1 MQSAYAG
8 RYQIQ
13 VKRLDGSIKYESD
26 WFDNLIT
33 NAGLDAKGGVR
44 ANTLRAW
51 IGTGTTAAETDTS
64 MTAVATTT
72 SATETKSHNNS
83 TAPAWAKS
91 RYVFT
96 FAVGAY
102 VGTISDV
109 GVGYGTG
116 VASFTPLYSHAI
128 LPSPVTLGEID
139 QVILT
144 YDHYYVGPSELTTYE
159 FEINGIVTSTIS
171 KISYRSASSVDTF
184 LGSLSS
190 LHIYFSNVSAGST
203 NGEAIIRSGISTPS
217 PNNLYS
223 VSSGSLLAQSK
234 TDNFTI
240 TTYTSGS
247 YQRSYAV
254 TFNAERGNWENIN
267 GVWLPFY
274 QDTGTY
280 IGAISKFDPAF
291 TKSYLQ
297 KLTLNGVWSWARTTV
312 PE

>member
-1 MQSAYAG
+1 MNAAYAG
-8 RYQIQ
+8 RYKLRVITPC
-13 VKRLDGSIKYESD
+13 GSIRHETG

-64 MTAVATTT
+64 MTAVATTI
-72 SATETKSHNNS
+72 SVTETKSHNNS

-96 FAVGAY
+96 FAAGSY

-109 GVGYGTG
+109 GVGWGTG

-171 KISYRSASSVDTF
+171 KISYLSPSNVDTY

-190 LHIYFSNVSAGST
+190 LHIYFSNGSG
-203 NGEAIIRSGISTPS
+203 NREAIIRSGISTPS

-223 VSSGSLLAQSK
+223 VSSGSLLAKSK
-234 TDNFTI
+234 MDNFTI
-240 TTYTSGS
+240 TAYTSGS

-254 TFNAERGNWENIN
+254 TFNAERGNWQNIN

-274 QDTGTY
+274 EDTGTNM
-280 IGAISKFDPAF
+280 GAISKFDPAF
-291 TKSYLQ
+291 TKSDLQ